1 MQITTSK
8 EKTFDIQF
16 IGALLRNSNRAMIE
30 LKDDRPINEIAADF
44 DGLTTIT
51 KTDALKPSVKEVFEG
66 FTQLVGIQ
74 RNEGNGTVLLTLEK
88 GDAA

>member
-8 EKTFDIQF
+8 EKTFNIRF
-16 IGALLRNSNRAMIE
+16 IGALLRNGNRMMIE
-30 LKDDRPINEIAADF
+30 LEDARPLCEIAADF
-44 DGLTTIT
+44 DGLSTIT
-51 KTDALKPSVKEVFEG
+51 KTDDLKPGVKEVFEG

-74 RNEGNGTVLLTLEK
+74 RNKGNGTVLLTLEK

>member
-1 MQITTSK
+1 MKITTSR

-16 IGALLRNSNRAMIE
+16 IGALLRNGNRLMIE
-30 LKDDRPINEIAADF
+30 LKDERPVCEIAADF
-44 DGLTTIT
+44 DGLETIT
-51 KTDALKPSVKEVFEG
+51 KTDALKPGVKEVFEG

-74 RNEGNGTVLLTLEK
+74 RNKGNGTVLLTLEK